1 MDDSLEPLA
10 LRHPEWRFSYGDT
23 PAEAEYEVLV
33 AGRPTLELLTASKRL
48 HTLVIPFA
56 GVPAQT
62 AKLLAQV
69 PGIAVR
75 TVHHTAG
82 PTAELA
88 LGLVLAAARSLI
100 PADQAMRKGDWTPRF
115 VPPRPTMLLAGHPAV
130 VVGYGE
136 VGRRVARSLAAL
148 EMEVHAVRGSITTP
162 YADGEALVHP
172 ATEFRT
178 LIPRA
183 RVVVLAAPATPA
195 TTGLLD
201 ALLIAQLPTP
211 SVVVNVA
218 RATLLDEAAL
228 YTRLETG
235 EIAAGLDVWPTEATS
250 TDPPPTN
257 ITASRFPFHTLPNV
271 VLSPHRGGAF
281 SLPESTPLRQTALEA
296 TLTNLASKADD
307 RDPDKPQ
314 PTSSPNTDHLG

>member
-10 LRHPEWRFSYGDT
+10 LRHPEWRFSYGGA
-23 PAEAEYEVLV
+23 PADAEYEVLA

-62 AKLLAQV
+62 AELLAEV

-88 LGLVLAAARSLI
+88 LGLVLAAARALI
-100 PADQAMRKGDWTPRF
+100 PADQAMRNGDWTPRF
-115 VPPRPTMLLAGHPAV
+115 VPPRPTMLLAGHPALI
-130 VVGYGE
+130 VGYGE
-136 VGRRVARSLAAL
+136 VGRRVARSLTAL
-148 EMEVHAVRGSITTP
+148 EMEVHAIRGSITTP
-162 YADGEALVHP
+162 YADGEVLVHP
-172 ATEFRT
+172 
-178 LIPRA
+178 
-183 RVVVLAAPATPA
+183 
-195 TTGLLD
+195 
-201 ALLIAQLPTP
+201 
-211 SVVVNVA
+211 
-218 RATLLDEAAL
+218 
-228 YTRLETG
+228 
-235 EIAAGLDVWPTEATS
+235 AGLDVWPTEATS

-281 SLPESTPLRQTALEA
+281 SLPESTPLRQSALEA
-296 TLTNLASKADD
+296 ALTNLAGG
-307 RDPDKPQ
+307 R
-314 PTSSPNTDHLG
+314 